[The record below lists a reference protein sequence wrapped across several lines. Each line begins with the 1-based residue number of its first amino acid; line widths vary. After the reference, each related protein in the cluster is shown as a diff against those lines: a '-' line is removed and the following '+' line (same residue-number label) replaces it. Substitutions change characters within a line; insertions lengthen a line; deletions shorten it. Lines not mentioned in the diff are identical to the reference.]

1 MTKGTY
7 YTYTVELD
15 DFGMADSPRDWDNLG
30 VMVCFHSRY
39 NLGDEHTYQRV
50 DYNSWEEVKEAI
62 MDNHD
67 VKVILPV
74 YMYEHSG
81 VALNTTGFSC
91 QWDSGQVGW
100 IYSTSDEATE
110 DNLRGEVSTYS
121 QYLDGEV
128 YWYGV
133 YKHEPCSLGH
143 YHTELIDSCGG
154 YYDEEQCKHDAE
166 LEAKQYNEMES
177 EEE

>member
-7 YTYTVELD
+7 YTYEVETSAD
-15 DFGMADSPRDWDNLG
+15 DWSPRDWDNLG
-30 VMVCFHSRY
+30 FMVCFHRRY
-39 NLGDEHTYQRV
+39 NLGDDHTYKQG
-50 DYNSWEEVKEAI
+50 DYNSWAELKEAI

-100 IYSTSDEATE
+100 IFSTSDNATE
-110 DNLRGEVSTYS
+110 DGLRAEVSTYS

-128 YWYGV
+128 YCYVV

-143 YHTELIDSCGG
+143 YHTELVESCGG

-166 LEAKQYNEMES
+166 LETKQYNEMES